1 MRESRTSISSRAIH
15 VDAARTF
22 RPFGSSSRR
31 PDDEDRNCSRPLRR
45 LTEVRESVSPPGYG
59 PSMGKR
65 NRQRRAEK
73 AKQRAKEH
81 AGRRH
86 RSSLPPPWEPTLTQ
100 AERAR
105 MALMGAVDA
114 RLRGDT
120 GGEGRFTHALA
131 THDQRLV
138 AREAEDELRRALPRL
153 WDAGWQ
159 PAELVRHARRSSAR
173 CGRLIATAVLVDH
186 APRTRATLHPR
197 WAAQVDELAATTDAV
212 RLATGWLH
220 DLVRRENLQG
230 EAVVATVVHAL
241 AACLGVGPL
250 ATLLAPPGT
259 SPAGMSR
266 PGPTTAV
273 DDAVLAKV
281 RALLAQ
287 AESTTFEAEAA
298 TFTAKAQ
305 ELMARHAIDHALVW
319 ERAGRGEAPVTIR
332 LPVDDPYADKK
343 SLLLHIVAEASRCR
357 SVFHERYAMSS
368 IIGFAPDVA
377 AAEVLFTSLLVQSQV
392 ALQAESARAPAGSRP
407 RSRSFRSSFLLAYA
421 QRIAERLSVVN
432 EQVVADADAEHGD
445 SLLPV
450 LAARDSV
457 VDDAVADQFG
467 ELRSSPVRGASDA
480 VGWARGRL
488 AADRAQLAFGDL
500 DDEAPPARP
509 THEQDELP
517 LATSA

>member
-1 MRESRTSISSRAIH
+1 
-15 VDAARTF
+15 
-22 RPFGSSSRR
+22 
-31 PDDEDRNCSRPLRR
+31 
-45 LTEVRESVSPPGYG
+45 
-59 PSMGKR
+59 MGKR

-81 AGRRH
+81 AGRRSQH
-86 RSSLPPPWEPTLTQ
+86 RPPPSWEPTLTP
-100 AERAR
+100 AERVR
-105 MALMGAVDA
+105 MSLMGAVDA
-114 RLRGDT
+114 RLRGDEK
-120 GGEGRFTHALA
+120 GEARSTHALE

-159 PAELVRHARRSSAR
+159 PAELVRQARRAGAR
-173 CGRLIATAVLVDH
+173 CGRLIATAVLADH
-186 APRTRATLHPR
+186 APRSRATLDPR
-197 WAAQVDELAATTDAV
+197 WATQVEELAATATATADAV
-212 RLATGWLH
+212 RFATGWLL
-220 DLVRRENLQG
+220 DVVRRENLDV
-230 EAVVATVVHAL
+230 EAVVATVVDAL

-250 ATLLAPPGT
+250 AVLLAPPGT
-259 SPAGMSR
+259 SRFVGST
-266 PGPTTAV
+266 PGRTTAAV

-319 ERAGRGEAPVTIR
+319 ERAGREETPVTTR
-332 LPVDDPYADKK
+332 LPVDDPYADAK
-343 SLLLHIVAEASRCR
+343 SLLLQIVADASRCR

-392 ALQAESARAPAGSRP
+392 ALGAESARAPAGSRP

-421 QRIAERLSVVN
+421 HRIAERLSDVN
-432 EQVVADADAEHGD
+432 EHVAADADAEHGA

-467 ELRSSPVRGASDA
+467 ELRSSPVRGASDTL
-480 VGWARGRL
+480 GWARGRL
-488 AADRAQLAFGDL
+488 AADRAQLTFGDL
-500 DDEAPPARP
+500 DADEARPARAN
-509 THEQDELP
+509 HEPDALP
-517 LATSA
+517 FASSA

>member
-1 MRESRTSISSRAIH
+1 VACATSMLKRGLDETRDEQGDRVIRFESSRTI
-15 VDAARTF
+15 
-22 RPFGSSSRR
+22 
-31 PDDEDRNCSRPLRR
+31 
-45 LTEVRESVSPPGYG
+45 EVRASVSPPDYG
-59 PSMGKR
+59 PTMGKR

-81 AGRRH
+81 AGRRSQH
-86 RSSLPPPWEPTLTQ
+86 RPPSWEPTLTP
-100 AERAR
+100 AERVR

-114 RLRGDT
+114 RLRGYEE
-120 GGEGRFTHALA
+120 GEARFTHALE

-159 PAELVRHARRSSAR
+159 PAELVRHARRAGAR
-173 CGRLIATAVLVDH
+173 CGRLIATAVLADH
-186 APRTRATLHPR
+186 APRSRATLDPR
-197 WAAQVDELAATTDAV
+197 WAAQVDELTATVPADAV
-212 RLATGWLH
+212 RFAAGWLL
-220 DLVRRENLQG
+220 DVVGRESPAV
-230 EAVVATVVHAL
+230 EAVAATVVDAL

-250 ATLLAPPGT
+250 AVLLAPPGT
-259 SPAGMSR
+259 SPFVGSTR
-266 PGPTTAV
+266 GPPSAAV

-298 TFTAKAQ
+298 AFTAKAQ

-319 ERAGRGEAPVTIR
+319 ERAGREEAPVTTR
-332 LPVDDPYADKK
+332 LPIDDPYADAK
-343 SLLLHIVAEASRCR
+343 SLLLQIVTDASRCR

-392 ALQAESARAPAGSRP
+392 ALRAESARAPAGSRP

-421 QRIAERLSVVN
+421 QRIAERLSDVN
-432 EQVVADADAEHGD
+432 EHVAADAGAEHGA

-457 VDDAVADQFG
+457 VDDSVADQFG

-488 AADRAQLAFGDL
+488 AADRAQLTFDDL
-500 DDEAPPARP
+500 DADEARPAP
-509 THEQDELP
+509 ATHEPDALP
-517 LATSA
+517 FASTA